1 MNADAPRRQEI
12 HTLDRSKRLRPPLA
26 ALLSIGDQ
34 PGDSDDTRL
43 RKRMGV
49 AAGYI
54 TIFAP
59 LSLPLEPLQVPPVI
73 PWTLG
78 IGLAAYSA
86 INLIVLWRTR
96 KFDRYVVALIASGP
110 LFVFATN
117 ATAGGVTT
125 SGAASVWTFLTPAY
139 AILALGPKRATP
151 WLVVFLVALLINVVF
166 DPVIRTWFE
175 APAYPVQLVLFAQN
189 VGVPLA
195 IVFLLLRYTD
205 SRRRAAEAR
214 SDELLTN
221 AIPRSIADR
230 LRHGES
236 RIAES
241 YPATTVVFCDIVG
254 STPWVTST
262 EPDRVVALLDDLFT
276 RLDALAATHGV
287 EKIKT
292 VGDAYMAVAGAPE
305 ARPDHAQAGVRFGL
319 AILREVAAWRAANGL
334 DLEVRVGA
342 ASGPAVGGVI
352 GRQRMLFDV
361 WGGTVTMA
369 SRMESTSVPGR
380 LQIAPTTRD
389 LLAGTY
395 ALEERHLEVK
405 GLGQMTAYLVNDADE
420 LSAPPRAGPD
430 P

>member
-1 MNADAPRRQEI
+1 MNTDAPQRQEADAPHPAKSLGPR
-12 HTLDRSKRLRPPLA
+12 LA
-26 ALLSIGDQ
+26 AALSIGDQ

-54 TIFAP
+54 TILAP
-59 LSLPLEPLQVPPVI
+59 MSLPLEPLRVPPAI
-73 PWTLG
+73 PWALG

-86 INLIVLWRTR
+86 INLIMLSRSR
-96 KFDRYVVALIASGP
+96 KFDRYVFALIASGP
-110 LFVFATN
+110 VFVFATN

-139 AILALGPKRATP
+139 AILALGPRRATP
-151 WLVVFLVALLINVVF
+151 WLVVFLVALLINVAF
-166 DPVIRTWFE
+166 DPVIRTWFD
-175 APAYPVQLVLFAQN
+175 APPYPVQLVLYAQN
-189 VGVPLA
+189 IGVPLA

-205 SRRRAAEAR
+205 TRRRVAEAR

-236 RIAES
+236 RIAEA

-262 EPDRVVALLDDLFT
+262 EPGRVVALLDDLFT
-276 RLDALAATHGV
+276 RLDASAATHGV

-305 ARPDHAQAGVRFGL
+305 ARPDHAPAAVRFGL
-319 AILREVAAWRAANGL
+319 AILREVAAWRAANGV

-369 SRMESTSVPGR
+369 SRMESMSVPGR
-380 LQIAPTTRD
+380 LQIAPSTRD

-395 ALEERHLEVK
+395 AFEERHLEVK
-405 GLGQMTAYLVNDADE
+405 GLGQMTAHLVKGAE
-420 LSAPPRAGPD
+420 EVAAPAGAA
-430 P
+430 

>member
-1 MNADAPRRQEI
+1 VNADAPGRRGI
-12 HTLDRSKRLRPPLA
+12 NAVDHLG

-54 TIFAP
+54 TIVAP
-59 LSLPLEPLQVPPVI
+59 LTLPLEPLQVPPAI
-73 PWTLG
+73 LWTLG
-78 IGLAAYSA
+78 IGLATYSA
-86 INLIVLWRTR
+86 INLVVLWRTR
-96 KFDRYVVALIASGP
+96 KFDRYVIALIASGP
-110 LFVFATN
+110 VFVFATN

-139 AILALGPKRATP
+139 AILALGPRRATP

-175 APAYPVQLVLFAQN
+175 APAYPVQLVLYAQN
-189 VGVPLA
+189 IGVPLA

-205 SRRRAAEAR
+205 TRRRAAEAR
-214 SDELLTN
+214 SEEVLTN

-241 YPATTVVFCDIVG
+241 YPATTVVFCDIVA

-262 EPDRVVALLDDLFT
+262 EPARVVALLDDLFT
-276 RLDALAATHGV
+276 RLDTLAATLGV

-292 VGDAYMAVAGAPE
+292 VGDSYMAVAGAPE
-305 ARPDHAQAGVRFGL
+305 ARHDHAPAGVRFGL
-319 AILREVAAWRAANGL
+319 AILREVAAWRAANGV

-352 GRQRMLFDV
+352 GRQRMLFDI
-361 WGGTVTMA
+361 WGGTVTTA
-369 SRMESTSVPGR
+369 SRMESTSLPGR
-380 LQIAPTTRD
+380 LQVAAATRD
-389 LLAGTY
+389 LLGGTF
-395 ALEERHLEVK
+395 ALEERRLEVK
-405 GLGQMTAYLVNDADE
+405 GLGHVTAYLVVDTDARPDE
-420 LSAPPRAGPD
+420 H
-430 P
+430 

>member
-1 MNADAPRRQEI
+1 
-12 HTLDRSKRLRPPLA
+12 
-26 ALLSIGDQ
+26 
-34 PGDSDDTRL
+34 
-43 RKRMGV
+43 MGV

-59 LSLPLEPLQVPPVI
+59 LSLPLEPLKVPPVI

-86 INLIVLWRTR
+86 INLTVLWRTR

-110 LFVFATN
+110 VFVFATN

-151 WLVVFLVALLINVVF
+151 WLVVFLFALLINVVF
-166 DPVIRTWFE
+166 DPIIRTWFE
-175 APAYPVQLVLFAQN
+175 APAYPVQLVLYAQN

-205 SRRRAAEAR
+205 TRRRAAEAR

-241 YPATTVVFCDIVG
+241 YPATTIVFCDIVG

-262 EPDRVVALLDDLFT
+262 EPARVVALLDDLFT
-276 RLDALAATHGV
+276 RLDALAVTHGV

-305 ARPDHAQAGVRFGL
+305 ARPDHAPAAVRFGL
-319 AILREVAAWRAANGL
+319 AILREVAAWRAANVV

-369 SRMESTSVPGR
+369 SRMESTSVPSR

-395 ALEERHLEVK
+395 ALEERRLDVK
-405 GLGQMTAYLVNDADE
+405 GLGQMTAYLVADADE
-420 LSAPPRAGPD
+420 LWAAGGVA
-430 P
+430 